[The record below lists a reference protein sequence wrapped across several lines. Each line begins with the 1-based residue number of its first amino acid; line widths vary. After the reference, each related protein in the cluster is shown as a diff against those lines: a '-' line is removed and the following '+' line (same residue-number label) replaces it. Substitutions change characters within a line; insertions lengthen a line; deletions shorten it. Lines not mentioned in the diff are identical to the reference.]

1 MKAAKFDYH
10 RARDLADAL
19 AVLAGNPDAKPI
31 AGSQS
36 LGPMLNL
43 RLARPALLVD
53 VSRIAALRTVVD
65 EGPCVCIGAAVTHA
79 AIEDGCA
86 DAVGT
91 DFLKTVAGHIGYRA
105 VRNRGTIGG
114 SLAHADPA
122 ADWPA
127 ALTALDAELLLVGA
141 AGVRTVPITGFIL
154 GAFITTMAPGEL
166 VQAVRIR
173 KLSAGA
179 RFGYCKIA
187 RKTGEWAEASASV
200 VIDPARGYAR
210 VVMGATNGAPVV
222 LDELS
227 GSLSSGSSAERA
239 ATMASAVGRALS
251 DADLYERQVRAAAV
265 RRAIEQACAA

>member
-10 RARDLADAL
+10 RARDLPDAL
-19 AVLAGNPDAKPI
+19 AVLAANPDAKAV

-65 EGPCVCIGAAVTHA
+65 EGPCVRIGAAVTHA

-91 DFLKTVAGHIGYRA
+91 DFLRTVARHIGYRA

-122 ADWPA
+122 ADWPG
-127 ALTALDAELLLVGA
+127 ALIALDAELLLVGA

-154 GAFITTMAPGEL
+154 GAFVTTMGAGEL
-166 VQAVRIR
+166 IEAVRIR
-173 KLSAGA
+173 KLSAGS

-187 RKTGEWAEASASV
+187 RKTGEWAEACASV
-200 VIDPARGYAR
+200 VIDPMRGYAR
-210 VVMGATNGAPVV
+210 VVTGPTNGTPIV
-222 LDELS
+222 LDGLS
-227 GSLSSGSSAERA
+227 ESLLPGSSVERA
-239 ATMASAVGRALS
+239 EKIASAVARALP
-251 DADLYERQVRAAAV
+251 DADHYERQVHGAAV